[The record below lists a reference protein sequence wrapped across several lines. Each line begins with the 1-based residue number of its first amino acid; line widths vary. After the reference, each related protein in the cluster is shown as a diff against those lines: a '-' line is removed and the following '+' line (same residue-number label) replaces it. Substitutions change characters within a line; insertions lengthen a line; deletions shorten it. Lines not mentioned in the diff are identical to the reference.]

1 MRKIAGV
8 AALALPWSLALCQP
22 QNVVQVESRMIGTWK
37 LESERVLA
45 GRGYAPSVALGTVM
59 TIRKDA
65 SGRLILGSNPP
76 YKAPANTQVD
86 VSPDGKTLTETV
98 TSPERQYYP
107 VDRIW
112 KRQ

>member
-45 GRGYAPSVALGTVM
+45 GRGFTPSVALGTVM

-65 SGRLILGSNPP
+65 SGQLILGSNPP

-98 TSPERQYYP
+98 TSAERQYYR